1 MEAMFYQ
8 AVCLPPALDVCPADP
23 TNEEYVQN
31 IADARMQNSL
41 GAINEVQDNLSK
53 VASCAC
59 PCKSYK
65 VIAMRTDSPGV
76 DQAGVDPEENF
87 EAAELKWFNFNIGGS
102 LSFPDDNYL
111 QASDI
116 YNNNNPSSDIRIVL
130 EPLDEFVYADKPTP
144 HEPITSDANGNIGLG
159 GNFGVPGHLPFK
171 LTIREWDSKD
181 PEGQNNLFRYTGDL
195 SDLYESS
202 TCGTYEKD
210 IILVQVGGA
219 EDFGGTITV
228 KIEVT
233 GEDSCPTVSS

>member
-1 MEAMFYQ
+1 MTEAMFYQ

-23 TNEEYVQN
+23 TKEEYVQN

-41 GAINEVQDNLSK
+41 GAIKEVQDNLSK

-65 VIAMRTDSPGV
+65 VIAMRTDSP
-76 DQAGVDPEENF
+76 GVDPEENF

-130 EPLDEFVYADKPTP
+130 EPLDEFVYADKSPK
-144 HEPITSDANGNIGLG
+144 HLPITSDANGNISIRG
-159 GNFGVPGHLPFK
+159 GTFGVRGHLPFK
-171 LTIREWDSKD
+171 LSIREWDFKD
-181 PEGQNNLFRYTGDL
+181 PRGQNNLFRYEGVL

-210 IILVQVGGA
+210 IILEQVGGI